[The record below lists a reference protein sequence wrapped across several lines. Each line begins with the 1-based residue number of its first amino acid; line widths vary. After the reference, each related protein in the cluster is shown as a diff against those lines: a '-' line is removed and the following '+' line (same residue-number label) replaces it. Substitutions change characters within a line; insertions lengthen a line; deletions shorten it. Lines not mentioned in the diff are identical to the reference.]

1 MLGSTLTNL
10 IAQDKEEHGN
20 LSIILSFCKHVG
32 EEYAGLTSRRILLLS
47 KKYDVQL
54 PASTLLTVEKQH
66 NVRNLL
72 RDYHQTVCKHLKQE
86 HKDLQSTER
95 SNRKT
100 METRGEVSNN
110 KREQLE
116 LMTANFEKLY
126 QSTITL
132 SDLLNEN
139 MPELPKEVDL
149 PSEGNVVEMSED
161 LNEIELDPW
170 GDEDTKSFYVD
181 LPDLRQ
187 FLPNYLGRKEPSEPL
202 PEIERVTEEAL
213 DDETTAEPELNVE
226 EQAIMMEIEQ
236 EAAKPDTEK
245 SAMEK
250 PDPELK
256 ETEDIEVKDSAE
268 PGADDTSDPNEL
280 EVKSETQQEINLL
293 EKEEKPAPVVPE
305 KTRILGKQQLDTF
318 LASLPNCVN
327 RELID
332 SAAIDF
338 LLNFN
343 NKPNRKRLSKA
354 LFNVHRTRLDLLPLL
369 ARFCAII
376 NLVSPDVAL
385 ELSQMLKVDFK
396 FHVKKRDQI
405 NIESKIKVV
414 RYIGEMVKFT
424 LYTRLEALMCLK
436 FLLSNFQHHHIE
448 MTCAL
453 LEVCGMYLYNCK
465 ESRLRTSI
473 YLEQMMRL
481 KKAMTMD
488 NRHAIQIEN
497 CYYLVKPPENGSR
510 IKRKIRTP
518 MQMYIRHL
526 IFQELHKGNVEKIVK
541 YLRRLHWEDPDVSSY
556 VARCLKKA
564 YEFRW
569 HLIRP
574 LADVVSALS
583 SYQERAVTK
592 VIDGVF
598 EDVRAGLEIHSP
610 KLAQRRVAMAKYLGE
625 LYIYRLIDSRNVFNT
640 LYSIISYGV
649 IWSHEVPSPV
659 DPPESMFR
667 LKLACTMLDT
677 CGSYFQSVSSKKK

>member
-1 MLGSTLTNL
+1 M
-10 IAQDKEEHGN
+10 
-20 LSIILSFCKHVG
+20 SIILSFCKHVG
-32 EEYAGLTSRRILLLS
+32 EEYAGLTSRRILLLA
-47 KKYDVQL
+47 KKFDVQL
-54 PASTLLTVEKQH
+54 PASNLLTAEKQH

-86 HKDLQSTER
+86 HKDLQNAER
-95 SNRKT
+95 SKRKA
-100 METRGEVSNN
+100 MESRGEISNDR
-110 KREQLE
+110 REQLE
-116 LMTANFEKLY
+116 LMTSNYEKLY
-126 QSTITL
+126 QSTVTL

-149 PSEGNVVEMSED
+149 PSEGNV
-161 LNEIELDPW
+161 IENPDDGEVQLDPW

-187 FLPNYLGRKEPSEPL
+187 FLPNYHGRKEPSEPL
-202 PEIERVTEEAL
+202 PEVEQVTEEVL

-226 EQAIMMEIEQ
+226 EQAIMMEIEK
-236 EAAKPDTEK
+236 EAAKPDVEK
-245 SAMEK
+245 SAIEK
-250 PDPELK
+250 PMEEEE
-256 ETEDIEVKDSAE
+256 ETEAPK
-268 PGADDTSDPNEL
+268 L
-280 EVKSETQQEINLL
+280 EEA
-293 EKEEKPAPVVPE
+293 EKPTPVIPE
-305 KTRILGKQQLDTF
+305 KTQILGKQQLDTF
-318 LASLPNCVN
+318 LANLPNCVN

-343 NKPNRKRLSKA
+343 NKPNRKRLVKA

-396 FHVKKRDQI
+396 FQVKKRDQI

-414 RYIGEMVKFT
+414 RYIGELVKFT

-448 MTCAL
+448 MTSAF
-453 LEVCGMYLYNCK
+453 LEVCGMYLYNCRD
-465 ESRLRTSI
+465 SRLRTNV

-481 KKAMTMD
+481 KKAMTLD
-488 NRHAIQIEN
+488 TRHATQIEN
-497 CYYLVKPPENGSR
+497 SYYLVKPPENGS
-510 IKRKIRTP
+510 KVKQKVRTP
-518 MQMYIRHL
+518 MQMYIRFL
-526 IFQELHKGNVEKIVK
+526 VFQELHKGNVEKIVK
-541 YLRRLHWEDPDVSSY
+541 YLRRLDWEDPATTEY
-556 VARCLKKA
+556 VIRCLAKA
-564 YEFRW
+564 YNFRW

-583 SYQERAVTK
+583 SYQERPVTR
-592 VIDGVF
+592 VIDSVF
-598 EDVRAGLEIHSP
+598 EDIRAGLEIHSP
-610 KLAQRRVAMAKYLGE
+610 KLAQRRVAMARYLGE
-625 LYIYRLIDSRNVFNT
+625 LYIYRLIDSQNVFNT

-649 IWSHEVPSPV
+649 IWNHEIPSPV

-677 CGSYFQSVSSKKK
+677 CGSYFQSSSSKKK

>member
-1 MLGSTLTNL
+1 MPLLGSILTNL
-10 IAQDKEEHGN
+10 IAQDKEEHSN

-32 EEYAGLTSRRILLLS
+32 EEYAGLHSRRILLLA
-47 KKYDVQL
+47 KKYDVEL
-54 PASTLLTVEKQH
+54 PSSALLSAVKQQAL
-66 NVRNLL
+66 RMLL

-86 HKDLQSTER
+86 HTEIQSAEI
-95 SNRKT
+95 SKRKALELKGKIST
-100 METRGEVSNN
+100 N
-110 KREQLE
+110 KREQMEMMLS
-116 LMTANFEKLY
+116 NYEKLF

-139 MPELPKEVDL
+139 MPEIPKEVEIPNDASL
-149 PSEGNVVEMSED
+149 QII
-161 LNEIELDPW
+161 NESGDVILDPW

-181 LPDLRQ
+181 LPDLRN
-187 FLPNYLGRKEPSEPL
+187 FLPNYHGRKESSEPL
-202 PEIERVTEEAL
+202 PEVEQVTEEAL
-213 DDETTAEPELNVE
+213 DDETTAEPELNIE

-236 EAAKPDTEK
+236 EAAKPDVEK
-245 SAMEK
+245 SAIEMPSIIEEEPEKDTQEEVVKAEAILLEDREK
-250 PDPELK
+250 PIP
-256 ETEDIEVKDSAE
+256 TM
-268 PGADDTSDPNEL
+268 
-280 EVKSETQQEINLL
+280 
-293 EKEEKPAPVVPE
+293 PE
-305 KTRILGKQQLDTF
+305 KTQILGKQQLDTF
-318 LASLPNCVN
+318 LANLPNCVN

-436 FLLSNFQHHHIE
+436 FLLCNFQHHHIE
-448 MTCAL
+448 MACAF
-453 LEVCGMYLYNCK
+453 LEVCGMYLYNSK
-465 ESRLRTSI
+465 DTRVRMYV

-481 KKAMTMD
+481 KKAMTLD
-488 NRHAIQIEN
+488 TRHATQIEN
-497 CYYLVKPPENGSR
+497 CYYLVKPPENGSK
-510 IKRKIRTP
+510 IRKKLRTP
-518 MQMYIRHL
+518 MQNYIRFL

-541 YLRRLHWEDPDVSSY
+541 YLRRLNWDNPQVSSY
-556 VARCLKKA
+556 VVRCLTKA
-564 YEFRW
+564 YIFRW
-569 HLIRP
+569 HLIRS

-583 SYQERAVTK
+583 SFQERAVTR
-592 VIDGVF
+592 VIDSVF

-610 KLAQRRVAMAKYLGE
+610 KLAQRRIAMAKYLAE
-625 LYIYRLIDSRNVFNT
+625 LYIYRLIDSQNVFNT

-649 IWSHEVPSPV
+649 TWSHEFPSPV

-667 LKLACTMLDT
+667 LKLACTMLDC
-677 CGSYFQSVSSKKK
+677 CGSYFQSSSSKKK

>member
-1 MLGSTLTNL
+1 M
-10 IAQDKEEHGN
+10 
-20 LSIILSFCKHVG
+20 
-32 EEYAGLTSRRILLLS
+32 
-47 KKYDVQL
+47 QL
-54 PASTLLTVEKQH
+54 PASNLLTAEKQH

-86 HKDLQSTER
+86 HKDLQNAER
-95 SNRKT
+95 SKRKA
-100 METRGEVSNN
+100 MESRGEISNDR
-110 KREQLE
+110 REQLE
-116 LMTANFEKLY
+116 LMTSNYEKLY
-126 QSTITL
+126 QSTVTL

-149 PSEGNVVEMSED
+149 PSEGNV
-161 LNEIELDPW
+161 IENTDEGEVQLDPW

-187 FLPNYLGRKEPSEPL
+187 FLPNYHGRKEPSEPL
-202 PEIERVTEEAL
+202 PEVEQVTEEVL

-226 EQAIMMEIEQ
+226 EQAIMMEIEK
-236 EAAKPDTEK
+236 EAAKPDVEK
-245 SAMEK
+245 SAIEK
-250 PDPELK
+250 PMEEEE
-256 ETEDIEVKDSAE
+256 ETEAPK
-268 PGADDTSDPNEL
+268 L
-280 EVKSETQQEINLL
+280 EEA
-293 EKEEKPAPVVPE
+293 EKPTPVIPE
-305 KTRILGKQQLDTF
+305 KTQILGKQQLDTF
-318 LASLPNCVN
+318 LANLPNCVN

-343 NKPNRKRLSKA
+343 NKPNRKRLVKA

-369 ARFCAII
+369 ARFCAIV

-396 FHVKKRDQI
+396 FQVKKRDQI

-414 RYIGEMVKFT
+414 RYIAELVKFT

-448 MTCAL
+448 MTCAF
-453 LEVCGMYLYNCK
+453 LEVCGMYLYNCRD
-465 ESRLRTSI
+465 SRLRTNV

-481 KKAMTMD
+481 KKAMTLD
-488 NRHAIQIEN
+488 TRHATQIEN
-497 CYYLVKPPENGSR
+497 SYYLVKPPENGS
-510 IKRKIRTP
+510 KVKQKLRTP
-518 MQMYIRHL
+518 MQMYIRFL
-526 IFQELHKGNVEKIVK
+526 VFQELHKGNVEKIVK
-541 YLRRLHWEDPDVSSY
+541 YLRRLDWEDPAITEY
-556 VARCLKKA
+556 VIRCLAKA
-564 YEFRW
+564 YNFRW

-583 SYQERAVTK
+583 SYQERPVTR
-592 VIDGVF
+592 VIDSVF
-598 EDVRAGLEIHSP
+598 EDIRAGLEIHSP
-610 KLAQRRVAMAKYLGE
+610 KLAQRRVAMARYLGE
-625 LYIYRLIDSRNVFNT
+625 LYIYRLIDSQNVFNT

-649 IWSHEVPSPV
+649 TWNNEIPSPV

-677 CGSYFQSVSSKKK
+677 CGSYFQSSSSKKK

>member
-1 MLGSTLTNL
+1 M
-10 IAQDKEEHGN
+10 
-20 LSIILSFCKHVG
+20 SIILSFCKHVG
-32 EEYAGLTSRRILLLS
+32 EEYAGLTSRRVLLLA

-54 PASTLLTVEKQH
+54 PASSLLTAEKQH

-86 HKDLQSTER
+86 HKDLQSAER
-95 SNRKT
+95 SKRKA
-100 METRGEVSNN
+100 MESRGEISND

-116 LMTANFEKLY
+116 MMTSNYEKLY
-126 QSTITL
+126 QSTMTL

-139 MPELPKEVDL
+139 MPELPKEIEV
-149 PSEGNVVEMSED
+149 PSEGNVI
-161 LNEIELDPW
+161 EIIDEAGDVQLDPW

-187 FLPNYLGRKEPSEPL
+187 FLPNYHGRKEPSEPL
-202 PEIERVTEEAL
+202 PEVEQVTEEAL

-236 EAAKPDTEK
+236 EAAKPEVEK
-245 SAMEK
+245 SAIEK
-250 PDPELK
+250 PSEADE
-256 ETEDIEVKDSAE
+256 EVSKVSESLLEAE
-268 PGADDTSDPNEL
+268 P
-280 EVKSETQQEINLL
+280 
-293 EKEEKPAPVVPE
+293 KPAPVIPE
-305 KTRILGKQQLDTF
+305 KTQILGKQQLDTF
-318 LASLPNCVN
+318 LANLPNCVN

-343 NKPNRKRLSKA
+343 NKPNRKRLVKA

-369 ARFCAII
+369 ARFCGII

-424 LYTRLEALMCLK
+424 LYPRLEALMCLK

-448 MTCAL
+448 MTCAF
-453 LEVCGMYLYNCK
+453 LEVCGMYLYNIRD
-465 ESRLRTSI
+465 SRLRTSV

-481 KKAMTMD
+481 KKAMTLD
-488 NRHAIQIEN
+488 TRHATQIEN
-497 CYYLVKPPENGSR
+497 CYYLVKPPENGSKIR
-510 IKRKIRTP
+510 RKLRTP
-518 MQMYIRHL
+518 MQIYIRFL
-526 IFQELHKGNVEKIVK
+526 IFQELHKGNVEKVVK
-541 YLRRLHWEDPDVSSY
+541 YLRRLDWEDPKIAEYIV
-556 VARCLKKA
+556 RCLTKA
-564 YEFRW
+564 YSFRW

-583 SYQERAVTK
+583 SYQERAVTR
-592 VIDGVF
+592 VIDSVF
-598 EDVRAGLEIHSP
+598 EDIRAGLEIHSP

-625 LYIYRLIDSRNVFNT
+625 LYIYRLIDSQNVFNT
-640 LYSIISYGV
+640 MYSIISYGV
-649 IWSHEVPSPV
+649 TWNNEIPSPV

-677 CGSYFQSVSSKKK
+677 CGSYFQSSSSKKK

>member
-1 MLGSTLTNL
+1 MLGSILTNL
-10 IAQDKEEHGN
+10 INQDKEEHSN

-32 EEYAGLTSRRILLLS
+32 EEYAGLTSRRILLLA
-47 KKYDVQL
+47 KKYEVQL
-54 PASTLLTVEKQH
+54 PASSLLTAEKQH

-86 HKDLQSTER
+86 LKELQAAEQSK
-95 SNRKT
+95 RKA
-100 METRGEVSNN
+100 MESRGEISNHR
-110 KREQLE
+110 REQLE
-116 LMTANFEKLY
+116 LMTSNYEKLL

-139 MPELPKEVDL
+139 MPELPKEVEV
-149 PSEGNVVEMSED
+149 PSEGNVI
-161 LNEIELDPW
+161 EIIDEAGDVQLDPW

-181 LPDLRQ
+181 LPDLLQ
-187 FLPNYLGRKEPSEPL
+187 FLPNYHGRKEPSEPMQ
-202 PEIERVTEEAL
+202 EVEQVTEEAL

-236 EAAKPDTEK
+236 EAAKPDGEK
-245 SAMEK
+245 SAIEMPSEIEEPIEEEK
-250 PDPELK
+250 E
-256 ETEDIEVKDSAE
+256 AE
-268 PGADDTSDPNEL
+268 PGIDKKTEL
-280 EVKSETQQEINLL
+280 ER
-293 EKEEKPAPVVPE
+293 EEKPAAVIPE
-305 KTRILGKQQLDTF
+305 KTQILGKQQLDTF
-318 LASLPNCVN
+318 LANLPNCVN

-343 NKPNRKRLSKA
+343 NKPNRKRLVKA

-369 ARFCAII
+369 ARCCAII
-376 NLVSPDVAL
+376 NLVSRDVST

-424 LYTRLEALMCLK
+424 LYSRLEALMCLK

-448 MTCAL
+448 MTCAF
-453 LEVCGMYLYNCK
+453 LEVCGMYLFNCRD
-465 ESRLRTSI
+465 SRLRTSV

-481 KKAMTMD
+481 KKAMTLD
-488 NRHAIQIEN
+488 TRHATQIEN
-497 CYYLVKPPENGSR
+497 CYYLVKPPEGGSK
-510 IKRKIRTP
+510 IKRKFRTP
-518 MQMYIRHL
+518 MQQYIRFL

-541 YLRRLHWEDPDVSSY
+541 YLRRLNWEEPKDSEY
-556 VARCLKKA
+556 VIKCLTKA
-564 YEFRW
+564 YDFRW

-583 SYQERAVTK
+583 SYQERAVTR
-592 VIDGVF
+592 VIDSVF

-625 LYIYRLIDSRNVFNT
+625 LYIYRLIDSQNVFNT

-649 IWSHEVPSPV
+649 TWNHDVPSPV

-677 CGSYFQSVSSKKK
+677 CGSYFQSSSSKKK